1 MAKKKIIEVEAPG
14 VDTDL
19 PEISSTNPVLVPVV
33 AERPTYIDLLKFTAK
48 DESLATIKKK
58 RAEYDL
64 VKIDGVE
71 DKEGYAKVK
80 ANMEQM
86 RDDRR
91 AFENAA
97 YNNVIDPLKKAL
109 KEYADDIDAVVEEF
123 KAGEKAERDKKDFI
137 DDEKKRIKKEA
148 EEAKERAALLRVNE
162 LNVLGA
168 QFNGSV
174 YTFEYDDSLMINV
187 LQLKDFEQAEFDE
200 FIEEVKAAHQV
211 EQKRLADEKVRLEEE
226 AETKRLAD
234 IAITE
239 QAEQNKKDALA
250 LTEKRTKL
258 RVKEITM
265 MGYIWNQSDE
275 LYVHNIIPT
284 SITLEEITI
293 VEEDEW
299 EQWINELQNYTPPVI
314 ETPATEPIADVQ
326 GTETSNQ
333 VTEDQWT
340 ENYTGT
346 QGNDVVDENNIIIEE
361 KPVPSGINLY
371 FDLETPF
378 TDADISGKLK
388 MRVFPEEYRE
398 QALAGVASVAN
409 SGSFQGLQW
418 IILPK

>member
-137 DDEKKRIKKEA
+137 DEEKKRIKKEA

-162 LNVLGA
+162 LNLLGA

-200 FIEEVKAAHQV
+200 FIEEVKAAYQV
-211 EQKRLADEKVRLEEE
+211 EQQRLADEKVRLEEE
-226 AETKRLAD
+226 AEAKRLAD
-234 IAITE
+234 IAIAE
-239 QAEQNKKDALA
+239 QAEKNKKDALA

-258 RVKEITM
+258 RVKELTL
-265 MGYIWNQSDE
+265 MGLAFNFDE
-275 LYVHNIIPT
+275 TVYMYKG
-284 SITLEEITI
+284 SIEIAETDVLEMTDLAWDCLMDTLTGM
-293 VEEDEW
+293 
-299 EQWINELQNYTPPVI
+299 INELDNPPVVETPP
-314 ETPATEPIADVQ
+314 TEPIADVQ
-326 GTETSNQ
+326 GGFVS
-333 VTEDQWT
+333 V
-340 ENYTGT
+340 G
-346 QGNDVVDENNIIIEE
+346 DVVAYAELNPPETNYSGVFAHAQQLAEENPSEIVEVDYSLNEFE
-361 KPVPSGINLY
+361 KFIQQY
-371 FDLETPF
+371 FKGTEKVKQQFLL
-378 TDADISGKLK
+378 AISEYKGLMDK
-388 MRVFPEEYRE
+388 M
-398 QALAGVASVAN
+398 
-409 SGSFQGLQW
+409 
-418 IILPK
+418 